1 MTPRIRQ
8 HRAPAA
14 VLAATISLLAAA
26 CGSDDT
32 PTAAVTTVAA
42 TEAPTVESSAVATT
56 AAAAIT
62 AAATTETSA
71 AGAATTETSAAGAA
85 PVEELD
91 ITAGVK
97 AAQWGDNVTITY
109 GDGTFQFVSNGIPNH
124 EVSDQYLVPGGD
136 FTPPVDASE
145 VSPYDASEV
154 VIETP
159 LDVTI
164 PTKPVYSD
172 TVTQTDLGMIGVVI
186 SGAQMF
192 NDYEDMSRSFIAL
205 DDNFSIDGVP
215 FVDSCNGHPLAVN
228 AGAGN
233 YHYHGIP
240 YCITDV
246 IDTAGQHSTIL
257 GVLLD
262 GFPLY
267 GPQDVDGSKVTGAD
281 LDECNGHV
289 GPTPEFPGGIY
300 HYHLKE
306 DVSPYTPNCYH
317 GVVDAASSGGGQAGG
332 QGGPPGDG
340 GPPDFSEAA
349 ATLGV
354 TEEELLAALGRPPFD
369 LEAAAAKLGVTAEEL
384 EAALPP
390 PPGG

>member
-1 MTPRIRQ
+1 MKLHNLRR
-8 HRAPAA
+8 RASGVTVAA
-14 VLAATISLLAAA
+14 VFTLVVGA
-26 CGSDDT
+26 CGSDTASTADT
-32 PTAAVTTVAA
+32 SAAPVATSESLAPVASAVDTTPAAETTVG
-42 TEAPTVESSAVATT
+42 VADT
-56 AAAAIT
+56 AAADTVAGGTDPT
-62 AAATTETSA
+62 AEVDTS
-71 AGAATTETSAAGAA
+71 
-85 PVEELD
+85 
-91 ITAGVK
+91 AGVK

-124 EVSDQYLVPGGD
+124 ELSDQYLVPGGA
-136 FTPPVDASE
+136 FTPPVDESE
-145 VSPYDASEV
+145 VSAFDAAEV

-172 TVTQTDLGMIGVVI
+172 TVTDTSLGMIGVMI

-192 NDYEDMSRSFIAL
+192 NDYEDQARSFIAVN
-205 DDNFSIDGVP
+205 DNFSIDGVP
-215 FVDSCNGHPLAVN
+215 FVDSCNGHPLAIN

-246 IDTAGQHSTIL
+246 IDTAGSHSKIL
-257 GVLLD
+257 GVLKD

-267 GPQDVDGSKVTGAD
+267 GPQDVDGTKVTGDD
-281 LDECNGHV
+281 LDECNGHF
-289 GPTPEFPGGIY
+289 GPTPEFPAGIY
-300 HYHLKE
+300 HYHSKE

-317 GVVDAASSGGGQAGG
+317 GVVDSSGDTGGGQGAPPGGG
-332 QGGPPGDG
+332 QGGPP
-340 GPPDFSEAA
+340 DFTDAA

-354 TEEELLAALGRPPFD
+354 TVDELTAALGQPPFD
-369 LEAAAAKLGVTAEEL
+369 LEAAATKLGVTAAEL
-384 EAALPP
+384 KAALPP

>member
-1 MTPRIRQ
+1 VTL
-8 HRAPAA
+8 AA
-14 VLAATISLLAAA
+14 VFTLVVAA
-26 CGSDDT
+26 CGSDAAT
-32 PTAAVTTVAA
+32 TQATTAATTASTSATTTAAVETTVAA
-42 TEAPTVESSAVATT
+42 DTT
-56 AAAAIT
+56 AAAVDTT
-62 AAATTETSA
+62 AVEADTTVVSTDAS
-71 AGAATTETSAAGAA
+71 GD
-85 PVEELD
+85 VD
-91 ITAGVK
+91 ITAGIE
-97 AAQWGDNVTITY
+97 AAQWGDNVTISY

-124 EVSDQYLVPGGD
+124 ELSDQYLVPGGD

-145 VSPYDASEV
+145 VSAFDAAEV

-172 TVTQTDLGMIGVVI
+172 TVTETSLGMIGVMI

-192 NDYEDMSRSFIAL
+192 NDYEDQARSFVAVN
-205 DDNFSIDGVP
+205 DNFSVDGVP

-246 IDTAGQHSTIL
+246 IDTAGSHSRIL
-257 GVLLD
+257 GVLKD

-267 GPQDVDGSKVTGAD
+267 GPQDVDGSKVTGED
-281 LDECNGHV
+281 LDECNGHT
-289 GPTPEFPGGIY
+289 GPTPEFPSGIY

-306 DVSPYTPNCYH
+306 DMSPYTPNCYH
-317 GVVDAASSGGGQAGG
+317 GVVDSSGSTGD
-332 QGGPPGDG
+332 QGGPPDGG
-340 GPPDFSEAA
+340 GPPDFTEAA

-354 TEEELLAALGRPPFD
+354 TVDELTAALGRPPFD
-369 LEAAAAKLGVTAEEL
+369 LEAAAEKLGVTAAEL
-384 EAALPP
+384 EAAIPP